1 MKQRGETFRI
11 SPLAGWAS
19 FDVRHY
25 VGQALGDGT
34 ALSLHTCGGTGT
46 GKSVLAA
53 LLSTATARR
62 SPDQRSLLVT
72 DVPGQD
78 RDPRGVVTAASTAD
92 LSVVVVDAR
101 QGLSTPVKRDIV
113 LLSLLGVRQIVL
125 AINKIDLVEYTQAA
139 VARVEDEYR
148 RFAAGLTLPAAA
160 CVPVLGDEEDNVI
173 ARSAATPWYKG
184 PTLLELLDAADLDD
198 ARSAAAPL
206 LTATVQWVAPAGAG
220 FAGTIV
226 AGTLRSG
233 DAVRY
238 VQPSGRPHRMRRAR
252 IATPGRGSSAGH
264 RRPVDLR

>member
-1 MKQRGETFRI
+1 MSTSRLDRLEGASLQLLWEAVAEAKRPVMLQSDDRESAALLRLARRAFHPAEPPFPLVAPEELAAATAQHGFDLVIDGDVARAGAGRQPPPVWRLVQAMKQRGETFRI
-11 SPLAGWAS
+11 SPLAGWS
-19 FDVRHY
+19 ELDVRHY

-113 LLSLLGVRQIVL
+113 LLSLLGV
-125 AINKIDLVEYTQAA
+125 
-139 VARVEDEYR
+139 
-148 RFAAGLTLPAAA
+148 
-160 CVPVLGDEEDNVI
+160 
-173 ARSAATPWYKG
+173 ARSSWRSTRSISSSTP
-184 PTLLELLDAADLDD
+184 
-198 ARSAAAPL
+198 
-206 LTATVQWVAPAGAG
+206 
-220 FAGTIV
+220 
-226 AGTLRSG
+226 
-233 DAVRY
+233 
-238 VQPSGRPHRMRRAR
+238 
-252 IATPGRGSSAGH
+252 
-264 RRPVDLR
+264 RRPSPASRTNTESSPPG